1 MIVFEDMS
9 KDEIRIEQELEIFD
23 GKIQHYENTKN
34 LQCST
39 ISQGNN

>member
-23 GKIQHYENTKN
+23 GKI
-34 LQCST
+34 
-39 ISQGNN
+39 